1 MNWKDGWGQS
11 RETDSEICTTPVGDT
26 REREGPRMDAVREWR
41 GLVGMGKEGVRSI
54 GSAAPLCRFMA
65 LTMIKQ

>member
-1 MNWKDGWGQS
+1 MGN
-11 RETDSEICTTPVGDT
+11 T